1 MGVVKPG
8 GHLGFFHSGPTSPF
22 RGKGGKDG
30 GSKKGRPSPEKPKA
44 KENMK
49 LPDRRPPKMLP
60 KNSGHRF

>member
-30 GSKKGRPSPEKPKA
+30 GSKKGRPSPEKPKSKREYEITGPTTTKDA
-44 KENMK
+44 PEKQWT
-49 LPDRRPPKMLP
+49 
-60 KNSGHRF
+60 